1 MMTNLKYWLKG
12 LAVAAV
18 SMIIYAVALGCYM
31 ALMLLVISMEEGGDN
46 LSAFSVPLT
55 EALVLLSQGIG
66 FKTDA
71 ITLTIVPLLLTVLLI
86 ALIAQLARRFG
97 TSLRGFAAGLVF
109 WEAVNIFF
117 ARSINIEIVD
127 SMTMIA
133 IKTALVFILGYA
145 VAAIPNA
152 SWTQACT
159 EWIRSH
165 VSSPVRKTMVI
176 GSVLGLLLEAAYLLV
191 GLIVVV
197 FWAINHR

>member
-1 MMTNLKYWLKG
+1 M
-12 LAVAAV
+12 
-18 SMIIYAVALGCYM
+18 
-31 ALMLLVISMEEGGDN
+31 
-46 LSAFSVPLT
+46 
-55 EALVLLSQGIG
+55 LLSQGIG

-197 FWAINHR
+197 FGQ

>member
-12 LAVAAV
+12 LAVAAL

-86 ALIAQLARRFG
+86 ALIAQLSRRFG

-133 IKTALVFILGYA
+133 IKRRLF
-145 VAAIPNA
+145 
-152 SWTQACT
+152 SSSD
-159 EWIRSH
+159 IRSRRLRMRH
-165 VSSPVRKTMVI
+165 GPKPVPNGFDLMCHRRCERPWSSVP
-176 GSVLGLLLEAAYLLV
+176 S
-191 GLIVVV
+191 
-197 FWAINHR
+197 

>member
-127 SMTMIA
+127 SMTMMDPSLYRMDSISCVITGAKDHGHRFRPRAAAGGGVSAGRSDRRCFLGNKQSIIDSEA
-133 IKTALVFILGYA
+133 I
-145 VAAIPNA
+145 
-152 SWTQACT
+152 
-159 EWIRSH
+159 
-165 VSSPVRKTMVI
+165 
-176 GSVLGLLLEAAYLLV
+176 
-191 GLIVVV
+191 
-197 FWAINHR
+197 

>member
-133 IKTALVFILGYA
+133 IKTALVFHPRICGRGDSECVMDPSLYRMDSISCVIAGDER
-145 VAAIPNA
+145 P
-152 SWTQACT
+152 W
-159 EWIRSH
+159 
-165 VSSPVRKTMVI
+165 SSVP
-176 GSVLGLLLEAAYLLV
+176 S
-191 GLIVVV
+191 
-197 FWAINHR
+197 

>member
-12 LAVAAV
+12 LAVAAA

-66 FKTDA
+66 FKTDV
-71 ITLTIVPLLLTVLLI
+71 IMLTIVPLLLTVLLI

-109 WEAVNIFF
+109 
-117 ARSINIEIVD
+117 
-127 SMTMIA
+127 
-133 IKTALVFILGYA
+133 LGSRKHLLRQKHK
-145 VAAIPNA
+145 I
-152 SWTQACT
+152 SKSL
-159 EWIRSH
+159 IR
-165 VSSPVRKTMVI
+165 
-176 GSVLGLLLEAAYLLV
+176 
-191 GLIVVV
+191 
-197 FWAINHR
+197 